1 VSLFTKS
8 LQHTLLFHNNYQVYE
23 KTYFPVW
30 SFTAKQQKNNTRK
43 IIWFLIALLAYSVA
57 G

>member
-1 VSLFTKS
+1 MSFFTKS